1 MFQSGLSSYELFK
14 RGVSLAYDDFRI
26 LDTEYTC
33 IDESEIELSV
43 NLGKGII
50 LRTPIIAS
58 PMDTVTNAKVCI
70 AVANMGGIGVIHMNY
85 KTTDNSPDI
94 EAQIKEIGNFTKGIK
109 KLLKIFIKLLVC

>member
-1 MFQSGLSSYELFK
+1 MFQSGFSASELFK

-33 IDESEIELSV
+33 IEENEIDLSV

-70 AVANMGGIGVIHMNY
+70 AVANMGGIGVVHMNY
-85 KTTDNSPDI
+85 KTIDNTPDI
-94 EAQIKEIGNFTKGIK
+94 EAQIKEIGNNYI
-109 KLLKIFIKLLVC
+109 